1 MAVVLALIFA
11 FAYGFAK
18 LVERY
23 GGLGDR
29 PSPCA
34 GNPDC
39 THPKVPSP
47 EPKPSK
53 PHPSAAAIFGNE
65 LDASRFEGYAHFVH
79 AADSC
84 ILPSF
89 ETVHSIASNACRFG
103 KEAAAKALID
113 AIDGI
118 MAQTEATM
126 AGVMIKAPA
135 LAAWGLV
142 QDRQRLLT
150 PQAAAW
156 GPALGASVVRMA
168 GEA

>member
-1 MAVVLALIFA
+1 MLETLIA
-11 FAYGFAK
+11 HTRRCH
-18 LVERY
+18 L
-23 GGLGDR
+23 LSLSL
-29 PSPCA
+29 P
-34 GNPDC
+34 
-39 THPKVPSP
+39 
-47 EPKPSK
+47 K

-126 AGVMIKAPA
+126 AGVMIKPPA

-156 GPALGASVVRMA
+156 GPALGPSVVRMA